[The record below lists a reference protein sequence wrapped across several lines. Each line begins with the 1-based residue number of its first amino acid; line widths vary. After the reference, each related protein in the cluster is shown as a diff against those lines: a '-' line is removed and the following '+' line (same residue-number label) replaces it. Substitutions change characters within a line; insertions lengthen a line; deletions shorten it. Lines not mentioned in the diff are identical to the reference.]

1 MRPDGR
7 TVCEYHVKKII
18 NLKDFTLTPSPAYLS
33 TDTEIKRELECLQKD
48 KEHAKDLDAVNEDD
62 SYKAQ
67 VEEMRKSTF
76 RPFGCEW

>member
-1 MRPDGR
+1 M
-7 TVCEYHVKKII
+7 
-18 NLKDFTLTPSPAYLS
+18 SA
-33 TDTEIKRELECLQKD
+33 KD